1 MKRQSAIGVTLGVL
15 LFVPL
20 VLAGLASCNQSSV
33 ESPPTFITESGTF
46 TFFNEKLTIEVVPEE
61 DGRINY
67 TVARDI
73 KVGPTEVP
81 IQQGS
86 NWFIIFPASADVV
99 WAYHGDEEHV
109 LRYEYSEPE
118 NKFTI
123 TSNEQVVDMVQNAPV
138 EFLQRLPPNL
148 KRD

>member
-1 MKRQSAIGVTLGVL
+1 MNRQTLLLTTVILAAVILGGCQRKPVSA
-15 LFVPL
+15 
-20 VLAGLASCNQSSV
+20 
-33 ESPPTFITESGTF
+33 PTFITESGTF

-73 KVGPTEVP
+73 KVGPAEAP

-86 NWFIIFPASADVV
+86 NWFIFLASADVV

-123 TSNEQVVDMVQNAPV
+123 ASNGQVVDIMQNAPA
-138 EFLQRLPPNL
+138 EFLERLPPSL
-148 KRD
+148 K